1 MCRNIAQLPKNA
13 VWVGLNKRNAS
24 FWGHFMGRQRLEH
37 RYSLGFH
44 SYQHFHILILT
55 LVYRSWQKIPSWCY
69 RCRQVTSNPQDQSW
83 QMVPKLIEN
92 VIVLH
97 HNGVSLWSMASS
109 NCGVAKEKGL
119 FCSHFD
125 ICTDTVCQKITPVLN
140 IFCKKKCLLNFV
152 LSDLLWSG
160 QAWLSKGLL
169 FCVNKKGFGS
179 IFHFY
184 IIVILYTKKIMFLL
198 KWKIFAET
206 FLSSS
211 AIHLTTKI
219 EIKHSN
225 WVWTMDMNVSQV
237 SLLWIIKK
245 TNRIVLQG

>member
-24 FWGHFMGRQRLEH
+24 FWGHFMGRQGLEH

-119 FCSHFD
+119 FLQPFWHMYRHSVPENYTSFEYFFACKN
-125 ICTDTVCQKITPVLN
+125 ICW
-140 IFCKKKCLLNFV
+140 FV
-152 LSDLLWSG
+152 LY
-160 QAWLSKGLL
+160 LL
-169 FCVNKKGFGS
+169 F
-179 IFHFY
+179 
-184 IIVILYTKKIMFLL
+184 
-198 KWKIFAET
+198 E
-206 FLSSS
+206 
-211 AIHLTTKI
+211 
-219 EIKHSN
+219 
-225 WVWTMDMNVSQV
+225 
-237 SLLWIIKK
+237 
-245 TNRIVLQG
+245 QGRRSCPGASCNLI